1 MVDIGSFI
9 GGLAIGYFSD
19 KTGYRALFLSPLLFV
34 SSIVMFVV
42 AFLLTN

>member
-9 GGLAIGYFSD
+9 GGLAIGHFSD
-19 KTGYRALFLSPLLFV
+19 KTGYKALFLSPLLFL
-34 SSIVMFVV
+34 SSFVMFVV